1 MKLLIF
7 GSSFRK
13 QIKSV
18 LQLSNRRI
26 KIATVPQGNCTDP
39 ADRLP
44 VFPSLCFMLISRMNG
59 FERACMIQIQ
69 SVYKEVRAQL
79 LFLTQAVR
87 NHRRQ
92 SDWTSEH
99 QAASQETWAVIK
111 WREALMWPHLLPGD
125 TVFRPVC
132 LFNLFI
138 TVWMQTSFETLHYH
152 THT

>member
-1 MKLLIF
+1 MDTVHYTQYYPEVINVKLLIF
-7 GSSFRK
+7 GSSFGK

-26 KIATVPQGNCTDP
+26 KIATVPQGNCT
-39 ADRLP
+39 

-59 FERACMIQIQ
+59 SERACMIQIQ

-92 SDWTSEH
+92 SD
-99 QAASQETWAVIK
+99 
-111 WREALMWPHLLPGD
+111 
-125 TVFRPVC
+125 
-132 LFNLFI
+132 
-138 TVWMQTSFETLHYH
+138 
-152 THT
+152 